1 LVGRKG
7 SLIREWLEE
16 DSSFQKFNVLVQRNK
31 LMPSTALNYG
41 KYVKRFCDFLKAD
54 SPEQALEKVKEVSP
68 EERVDL
74 VDDFVQYLLNNE
86 MNSST
91 VLQLVRGGLK
101 KWLLLN
107 EVEVDWKKVQREILP
122 GEELIVSDR
131 KPSKEELRQIL
142 RVGGLRDSVM
152 ILVLASS
159 GLRVGTLAS
168 LSLGE
173 IDLTKSPSPITVKR
187 KPGRKVSRKLQKYV
201 TFISSEA
208 KKVLLQ
214 YLEHRRQLGETI
226 TDSSP
231 ILTSDRKQELG
242 NFLNS
247 MYVSNHW
254 RRLLKR
260 AHLATKNGGPWHDIH
275 LHTLRK
281 FFETECINAN
291 VKTAYREHWMGH
303 TGVHLESSYF
313 RGGEESHVEEY
324 RKAIPYLNI
333 LTPQTEDY
341 MGLIEKVKFLE
352 ENGKRKEMEIEKLRA
367 QAEENIDLKNRQRKT
382 EDDLD
387 KIITRL
393 EKQDSELGELKK
405 LIRERTNQT

>member
-1 LVGRKG
+1 M
-7 SLIREWLEE
+7 
-16 DSSFQKFNVLVQRNK
+16 LVQRNK
-31 LMPSTALNYG
+31 LMPNTIINYA
-41 KYVKRFCDFLKAD
+41 KYVKRFCDFMKAS
-54 SPEQALEKVKEVSP
+54 SPIQALEKMKQVSP
-68 EERVDL
+68 KQRVEL
-74 VDDFVQYLLNNE
+74 IDDFVQYLLDNN

-91 VLQLVRGGLK
+91 ILQLVRGGLK

-107 EVEVDWKKVQREILP
+107 EVQVDWEKIQREILP
-122 GEELIVSDR
+122 GEEMIVSDR

-142 RVGGLRDSVM
+142 RVGGLRDSVL
-152 ILVLASS
+152 ILTAASS
-159 GLRVGTLAS
+159 GLRVGTLCS

-173 IDLTKSPSPITVKR
+173 IDLTRDPSPIIVKR
-187 KPGRKVSRKLQKYV
+187 KPGRKVSRKLHKYV
-201 TFISSEA
+201 TFISPEA

-214 YLEHRRQLGETI
+214 YLQHRTKLGETI

-247 MYVSNHW
+247 TYVSNHW

-291 VKTAYREHWMGH
+291 VKTAFREHWMGH

-313 RGGEESHVEEY
+313 RGEQDKHAEEY
-324 RKAIPYLNI
+324 LKAVPYLNI
-333 LTPQTEDY
+333 QAPQTEDY
-341 MGLIEKVKFLE
+341 TGLIEKVKFLE
-352 ENGKRKEMEIEKLRA
+352 ENGKRKEMEIQKLRA
-367 QAEENIDLKNRQRKT
+367 QTEENMNLKNRQRKT
-382 EDDLD
+382 ED
-387 KIITRL
+387 KI
-393 EKQDSELGELKK
+393 SEIEQAVKEIRK
-405 LIRERTNQT
+405 LIEEN

>member
-1 LVGRKG
+1 MVGRKG
-7 SLIREWLEE
+7 SLIREWLET
-16 DSSFQKFNVLVQRNK
+16 DPSFNKFNVLVQRNK
-31 LMPSTALNYG
+31 LMPSTALNYA

-54 SPEQALEKVKEVSP
+54 SPGQALEKVKGVSP
-68 EERVDL
+68 EQRVDM
-74 VDDFVQYLLNNE
+74 VDDFVQYLLDNQ

-107 EVEVDWKKVQREILP
+107 EVQVDWGKISREILP

-131 KPSKEELRQIL
+131 KPSKEELRQML

-173 IDLTKSPSPITVKR
+173 IDLTRDPSPIIVKR

-201 TFISSEA
+201 TFINPEA

-214 YLEHRRQLGETI
+214 YLEHRRQLGENI
-226 TDSSP
+226 TDLSP
-231 ILTSDRKQELG
+231 MLTSDRKEELG

-247 MYVSNHW
+247 MYLSNHW

-313 RGGEESHVEEY
+313 RGGQENHEEEY
-324 RKAIPYLNI
+324 MKAVPYLNI
-333 LTPQTEDY
+333 LAPQTEDY
-341 MGLIEKVKFLE
+341 LGLVEKVKFLE
-352 ENGKRKEMEIEKLRA
+352 ENGRRKEMEIQRLRV
-367 QAEENIDLKNRQRKT
+367 QAEENVELKNRQRKT
-382 EDDLD
+382 DEELD

-393 EKQDSELGELKK
+393 QKQDTELGELKK
-405 LIRERTNQT
+405 LIRERTSQT

>member
-1 LVGRKG
+1 
-7 SLIREWLEE
+7 
-16 DSSFQKFNVLVQRNK
+16 
-31 LMPSTALNYG
+31 MPSTALNYA

-54 SPEQALEKVKEVSP
+54 SPRQALEKVKQVSP
-68 EERVDL
+68 EQRVDM
-74 VDDFVQYLLNNE
+74 VDAFVQYLLDNE

-107 EVEVDWKKVQREILP
+107 EVEVDWKKIQREILP

-131 KPSKEELRQIL
+131 KPSKEELRQML
-142 RVGGLRDSVM
+142 RVGGLRDSVI

-168 LSLGE
+168 LSFGE
-173 IDLTKSPSPITVKR
+173 IDLTRDPSPITVKR
-187 KPGRKVSRKLQKYV
+187 KPGRKVSRKLQQYV
-201 TFISSEA
+201 TFISHEA

-214 YLEHRRQLGETI
+214 YMEHRTKLGESI
-226 TDSSP
+226 TNASP

-291 VKTAYREHWMGH
+291 VKDTQAYIWN
-303 TGVHLESSYF
+303 LLIS
-313 RGGEESHVEEY
+313 EE
-324 RKAIPYLNI
+324 
-333 LTPQTEDY
+333 
-341 MGLIEKVKFLE
+341 EK
-352 ENGKRKEMEIEKLRA
+352 
-367 QAEENIDLKNRQRKT
+367 KNMRRST
-382 EDDLD
+382 
-387 KIITRL
+387 
-393 EKQDSELGELKK
+393 
-405 LIRERTNQT
+405 

>member
-1 LVGRKG
+1 MVGRKG
-7 SLIREWLEE
+7 SLIRDWLHE
-16 DSSFQKFNVLVQRNK
+16 DPSFQKFNVLVQRNK
-31 LMPSTALNYG
+31 LMPSTALNYA
-41 KYVKRFCDFLKAD
+41 KYVKRFCDFMKAS
-54 SPEQALEKVKEVSP
+54 SPEQALEQVKQVSP
-68 EERVDL
+68 EQRVDL
-74 VDDFVQYLLNNE
+74 VDDFVQYLLDNN

-107 EVEVDWKKVQREILP
+107 EVPVDWKKIQREILP

-131 KPSKEELRQIL
+131 KPSKEELRQML
-142 RVGGLRDSVM
+142 RVGGLRDSVL
-152 ILVLASS
+152 ILTAASS

-173 IDLTKSPSPITVKR
+173 IDLTRDPSPITVVR

-214 YLEHRRQLGETI
+214 YMEHRTKLGEEI
-226 TDSSP
+226 SDSSP
-231 ILTSDRKQELG
+231 ILTSDRINELG

-247 MYVSNHW
+247 GYISNHW

-291 VKTAYREHWMGH
+291 VKTAYREHWLGH

-313 RGGEESHVEEY
+313 RGGEESHAEEY
-324 RKAIPYLNI
+324 RKAVPYLNI
-333 LTPQTEDY
+333 LAPQTEDY

-352 ENGKRKEMEIEKLRA
+352 ENGKRKEAEIQKLRA
-367 QAEENIDLKNRQRKT
+367 QTEENMNLKNRQRKT
-382 EDDLD
+382 ED
-387 KIITRL
+387 KI
-393 EKQDSELGELKK
+393 SEIEQAVKEIRK
-405 LIRERTNQT
+405 LIEQI